1 MSGNYG
7 FEPTLDGLNNI
18 DADNTTT
25 SDIVCNTI
33 QILNSGT
40 SPTMI
45 AGDNTTHIATTAFVT
60 NAVAGAGAGY
70 VLLTGNQTLTT
81 GIKTFT
87 NLPECSAVPTTAN
100 QLVNKTYVDS
110 GLFVNLTTNQSVG
123 GAKTFT
129 SNIIAGSGTLQ
140 SPSGTDLLINTLG
153 AGDDVTIQASS
164 QKFITEGCDWIYSY
178 AGEKFKIGYAVDTG
192 YIKIKTAFDNFEF
205 RDSAGAS
212 TMNFHDYAATGGY
225 KTGDITI
232 ADTQNFNLIPAGTI
246 ITRAVSGSVSG
257 YLLCNGA
264 SYSTASG
271 SSNPYLQL
279 YLTIGY
285 TFGGSGALF
294 KVPNYEG
301 AFLRGQG
308 SQTAGSPAI
317 TYTSAAVGVIQQ
329 DQVLSATYATS
340 NGYHNLASGGTGKQC
355 PSRTQITTDP
365 IDTSSFLAQFA
376 RQGTENRPMNYCVY
390 YFIKY

>member
-1 MSGNYG
+1 MSSNYG

-40 SPTMI
+40 APTMPAI
-45 AGDNTTHIATTAFVT
+45 DNSTNIATTAYVT
-60 NAVAGAGAGY
+60 NAISSSVITNY
-70 VLLTGNQTLTT
+70 VTTDTTQTLTT

-87 NLPECSAVPTTAN
+87 NLPECSAVPTTGN

-110 GLFVNLTTNQSVG
+110 GVFVNLTTSQSVG
-123 GAKTFT
+123 GTKTFT

-140 SPSGTDLLINTLG
+140 SPSGTDLLLNTLG
-153 AGDDVTIQASS
+153 AGDDITIQASS

-192 YIKIKTAFDNFEF
+192 YIKIKTVFDNFEF
-205 RDSAGAS
+205 RDSAGAY
-212 TMNFHDYAATGGY
+212 TMQFHDYAATGGY

-271 SSNPYLQL
+271 SGNPYLEL

-308 SQTAGSPAI
+308 SQTVGTV
-317 TYTSAAVGVIQQ
+317 TYTSPAVGVAQQ
-329 DQVLSATYATS
+329 DAVLTPLYCSNQGYYNEPVGSGRQVI
-340 NGYHNLASGGTGKQC
+340 
-355 PSRTQITTDP
+355 SRSIIGTDP
-365 IDTSSFLAQFA
+365 VDTNTGILPRFDRIA
-376 RQGTENRPMNYCVY
+376 TENRPMNYCVY